1 MEMNDQLNQNPETTQ
16 EEEPK
21 TVEKT
26 VEKKVTESAKA
37 DETVAQINLEE
48 KQVIVDLLNGSV
60 SETPK
65 EIKIDSGNALKNTEI
80 SKQLKAE
87 EKEEIVVL
95 LKDQEKTVA
104 SEDVE
109 TPEID
114 DLQLGEKEVEAI
126 VKMLRGE
133 NKLDFEE
140 EQIVEEEVRQISKT
154 ERDEIVKMLGGKPK
168 REDGKLSRKDIDYE
182 SLNKQELVEML
193 EQIVE
198 EKDISKIKQAVARI
212 KVAFHNKNKED
223 INRERKQFVED
234 GGEESKFVAVIGP
247 LEHRYNAA
255 FNTYKHSKAKF
266 AQEFEKRKQE
276 NFEQKLQILE
286 DLKVLID
293 SEETLKKTYD
303 EFKILQIRW
312 KEIGMVPASELRN
325 LWQNYHFLVERFF
338 DRVKI
343 NKELRDLDMR
353 KNMEIKIG
361 LCEKAEELLLEE
373 SIVKSFKLLQKYH
386 DKWREIGPVP
396 TEHKE
401 DLWERFKATTHKINA
416 RRKEHYKELQD
427 EQEKN
432 YAAKVVMCEKAEEF
446 LVELPASLKTW
457 HQQTDKMNELLKLW
471 KTIGRAARVQN
482 DEVWGRFK
490 TALDKFFEARREFL
504 GKLKDQQTHNY
515 NLKLDLCAQADVL
528 KDSEDLNDTTKA
540 LINLQKE
547 RKKVGPVPRRNADK
561 VWKRF
566 RSACD
571 HFFNRKKEHFK
582 NIHGVEDDNLKVKK
596 ALVEE
601 IKSFE
606 ILKEKNANLDALKAF
621 QTKWMETGHVPFKV
635 KDELQKKY
643 RDAIDRLI
651 DQMDINKHE
660 LNTSGFQSKIEMFK
674 SAPDAGRR
682 ISKERNFISG
692 KIRSLKEDLSV
703 LENNIGFF
711 SSSKQSNLLKQ
722 GFEKKIEK
730 AKQEI
735 GSLEDKLNILD
746 A

>member
-1 MEMNDQLNQNPETTQ
+1 MEMNDQLNQNPESIQ
-16 EEEPK
+16 EEKPSPVEETGVK
-21 TVEKT
+21 TV
-26 VEKKVTESAKA
+26 VESAKSA
-37 DETVAQINLEE
+37 ETATQINLEE
-48 KQVIVDLLNGSV
+48 KQVIVDLLNGSLAETITEV
-60 SETPK
+60 KSDSDEDQKKSET
-65 EIKIDSGNALKNTEI
+65 
-80 SKQLKAE
+80 SKQLEAE

-95 LKDQEKTVA
+95 LKDQGAKVIP
-104 SEDVE
+104 DNIE
-109 TPEID
+109 TAGADNMQLGDTEID
-114 DLQLGEKEVEAI
+114 AI

-133 NKLDFEE
+133 NESITEE
-140 EQIVEEEVRQISKT
+140 EDAIDEEVGQISKA
-154 ERDEIVKMLGGKPK
+154 ERAEIIGMLGGNPD
-168 REDGKLSRKDIDYE
+168 REGRKSVIKDIDFDK
-182 SLNKQELVEML
+182 LNKQELVEML
-193 EQIVE
+193 EQTVE
-198 EKDISKIKQAVARI
+198 EKNISKIKQSVARI

-223 INRERKQFVED
+223 VSRERKQFIED
-234 GGEESKFVAVIGP
+234 GGEESKFIAVIGP

-255 FNTYKHSKAKF
+255 FNTYKHNKAKF

-276 NFEQKLQILE
+276 NFQLKLQILE

-386 DKWREIGPVP
+386 DQWREIGPAP

-432 YAAKVVMCEKAEEF
+432 YAAKVVMCEKAEEL
-446 LVELPASLKTW
+446 LVELPTSLKFW
-457 HQQTDKMNELLKLW
+457 HQQTDRMNEMLKLW

-482 DEVWGRFK
+482 DEVWARFK
-490 TALDKFFEARREFL
+490 TALDRFFEARREFL
-504 GKLKDQQTHNY
+504 GKLKDQQTQNY
-515 NLKLDLCAQADVL
+515 NLKLDLCTQADAL
-528 KDSEDLNDTTKA
+528 KDSEDLNTTTKA

-547 RKKVGPVPRRNADK
+547 WKKIGPVPRRNADK

-566 RSACD
+566 RSSCD
-571 HFFNRKKEHFK
+571 HFFNRKKDHFK

-596 ALVEE
+596 ALVKE
-601 IKSFE
+601 IADFK
-606 ILKEKNANLDALKAF
+606 ILKDKNTNLDALKDF
-621 QTKWMETGHVPFKV
+621 QTKWMETGHVPFKA
-635 KDELQKKY
+635 KDELQKQY
-643 RDAIDRLI
+643 RDAIDKLI

-660 LNTSGFQSKIEMFK
+660 LNASGFQRKIEMFK
-674 SAPDAGRR
+674 STPDGGRR

-692 KIRSLKEDLSV
+692 KMRSLKEDLSV

-711 SSSKQSNLLKQ
+711 SNSKQSSLLKQ

-735 GSLEDKLNILD
+735 DSLEDKLKILD